1 MSDTKDEA
9 PRPGPGAVVVGV
21 SPTSGSPAALRWGA
35 DEAQRRGAALV
46 AMSAWRPPRPPIA
59 PGGRPPGVSYQAEDI
74 IGEARDRLAEQVRTA
89 LGDSVDVFT
98 EIVHGSTFRALLQA
112 SETAELLV
120 LDAPS
125 RLDLPEGPT
134 LARRLIY
141 AAECPVVI
149 MPPKTL
155 D

>member
-1 MSDTKDEA
+1 MNEQHEHS
-9 PRPGPGAVVVGV
+9 GAVVVGV
-21 SPTSGSPAALRWGA
+21 SPTSGSPAALRWAA
-35 DEAQRRGAALV
+35 DEAQRRGAQLV
-46 AMSAWRPPRPPIA
+46 ALSAWRPPRPPIA
-59 PGGRPPGVSYQAEDI
+59 PGGRPPGVSFDSGDAVA
-74 IGEARDRLAEQVRTA
+74 EARDRLTGHVHAA
-89 LGDSVDVFT
+89 LGEGAQAAIEV
-98 EIVHGSTFRALLQA
+98 VHGSTFRALLQA

-125 RLDLPEGPT
+125 RLELPEGPT

>member
-1 MSDTKDEA
+1 MSDEQQDH
-9 PRPGPGAVVVGV
+9 GGAVVVGV
-21 SPTSGSPAALRWGA
+21 SPTSGSPAALHWGA
-35 DEAQRRGAALV
+35 DEARRRGVRLV
-46 AMSAWRPPRPPIA
+46 ALSAWRSPRAPIA
-59 PGGRPPGVSYQAEDI
+59 PGGRPPAVSFDETEAVR
-74 IGEARDRLAEQVRTA
+74 GARDRLTEQVRSA
-89 LGDSVDVFT
+89 LGGDDQVAV
-98 EIVHGSTFRALLQA
+98 EVVHGSTFRVLLQA

-125 RLDLPEGPT
+125 RLELPEGPT

-155 D
+155 EG